1 MGRLFLSSDIGYFIN
16 KKGGLTLSLLTKKE
30 VEKAYE
36 SLKKAVTHTP
46 LQYDLYLSQ
55 KYHCN
60 VYLKREDLQKV
71 RSFKLRGAYYA
82 IKQTDPELL
91 KNGVVCASAG
101 NHAQGV
107 AYTCQEMKVPATIF
121 MPTTTPQQKISQVKF
136 FGGSEVTVQIIGD
149 TFDASAKAAKE
160 FAEINQKAF
169 IDPFNDMNIMAGQGT
184 VAVEVF
190 EDAKLLERQ
199 IDYIVSAI
207 GGGGLIGGVAAYTK
221 GISPMT
227 AIVGV
232 EPFGAQ
238 SMRAAFDAG
247 KPVML
252 DEIEK
257 FVDGAAVKEVG
268 HLTYQ
273 NAVENVDQLLAV
285 DEGQVCSTILELYT
299 KQAIV
304 AEPAGALSVAAL
316 EQMKDE
322 IKGKTV
328 VCIIS
333 GGNNDINRMEE
344 IEERSLIFEGLKHYF
359 VINFPQRPGA
369 LREFVTDILGPND
382 DITRFEYTKKVNR
395 GTGPVILGIL
405 LKEKEELPNLLKK
418 IADFDPS
425 YIDLSDN
432 PSLYALLV

>member
-1 MGRLFLSSDIGYFIN
+1 MV
-16 KKGGLTLSLLTKKE
+16 KLTKE
-30 VEKAYE
+30 NIEEAYGT
-36 SLKKAVTHTP
+36 LKDVVTKTP
-46 LQYDLYLSQ
+46 LQYDLYLSK
-55 KYHCN
+55 KYKCN

-82 IKQTDPELL
+82 IKQTSHDML

-107 AYTCQEMKVPATIF
+107 AYTCHEMQVAATIF

-136 FGGSEVTVQIIGD
+136 FGGDEVTVQLIGD

-160 FAEINQKAF
+160 YAKANNQAF
-169 IDPFNDMNIMAGQGT
+169 IDPFNDLNIMAGQGT
-184 VAVEVF
+184 VAVEIF
-190 EDAKLLERQ
+190 QEAKASEFQVDYLLA
-199 IDYIVSAI
+199 AI
-207 GGGGLIGGVAAYTK
+207 GGGGLVGGVSTYTK
-221 GISPMT
+221 SVSPT
-227 AIVGV
+227 TSVIGV
-232 EPFGAQ
+232 EPLGAQ
-238 SMRAAFDAG
+238 SMRAAFDKG
-247 KPVML
+247 EPVML
-252 DEIEK
+252 DNVEK
-257 FVDGAAVKEVG
+257 FVDGAAVKQVG
-268 HLTYQ
+268 NLTYEH
-273 NAVENVDQLLAV
+273 ALEYVDDLLAV

-304 AEPAGALSVAAL
+304 VEPAGALSVSAL
-316 EQMKDE
+316 ELVKED
-322 IKGKTV
+322 IKGKNV

-395 GTGPVILGIL
+395 GTGPVVLGIL
-405 LKEKEELPNLLKK
+405 LKDQEELPNLLKK
-418 IADFDPS
+418 MAEFDPN
-425 YIDLSDN
+425 YIDLKDN